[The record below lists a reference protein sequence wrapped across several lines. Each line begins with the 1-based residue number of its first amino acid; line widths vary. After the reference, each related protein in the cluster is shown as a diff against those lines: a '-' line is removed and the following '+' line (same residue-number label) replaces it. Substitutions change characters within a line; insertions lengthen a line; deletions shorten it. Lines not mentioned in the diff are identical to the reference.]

1 VRFRVG
7 VLLWLL
13 SWVPYGVI
21 LGLHHPWLQVTWAV
35 ELTMGA
41 VGLALA
47 GTAFAA
53 AVKTAGWRGAPA
65 VAWNSLRGHGP
76 VDPSADAV
84 VEPP

>member
-7 VLLWLL
+7 VLLWVL

-21 LGLHHPWLQVTWAV
+21 LGLHHPWLQVTWAI
-35 ELTMGA
+35 EITMGA

-53 AVKTAGWRGAPA
+53 AVKAAGWRGAPV
-65 VAWNSLRGHGP
+65 VAWNSLRGHR
-76 VDPSADAV
+76 AD
-84 VEPP
+84 